1 MQALS
6 SPRVA
11 RAFAAFLLVISAAH
25 NAQADEPEGTQR
37 TIRRNALQLGFG
49 LGAETVASA
58 GNVCPD
64 DAAAPCLL
72 RSGGGVTIRSGYRYA
87 SPWYFGGAYEFSRH
101 DSSSMLRL
109 AILQQLRGEMRYY
122 VDYGRRATPFLAAGL
137 GAHLYGSDW
146 AASTGGPLVTLGG
159 GIEFELSAT
168 TVVGAAAS
176 YRMLFP
182 RGWTDEAGQR
192 RADGLFGFGLAHLIG
207 LELILEIRDPVP
219 HW

>member
-1 MQALS
+1 MEPPSRL
-6 SPRVA
+6 RVA
-11 RAFAAFLLVISAAH
+11 SAFAALLGLISPAH
-25 NAQADEPEGTQR
+25 HAEAQEPER
-37 TIRRNALQLGFG
+37 PSRASRRNALQLGFG

-58 GNVCPD
+58 GNVCPPG
-64 DAAAPCLL
+64 AAAPCIL

-101 DSSSMLRL
+101 DSSSVLRL

-122 VDYGRRATPFLAAGL
+122 LDSGQRTTPFLMAGL

-146 AASTGGPLVTLGG
+146 AASTGGPLATLGG
-159 GIEFELSAT
+159 GVEFELSET
-168 TVVGAAAS
+168 TVVGAAVS

-182 RGWTDEAGQR
+182 RGWSDAAGQR
-192 RADGLFGFGLAHLIG
+192 RADGLFGFGLAHLVG
-207 LELILEIRDPVP
+207 LELILEVRDPVP

>member
-6 SPRVA
+6 PPRVA
-11 RAFAAFLLVISAAH
+11 RAFSALIGLISAAH
-25 NAQADEPEGTQR
+25 PAQADEPERMER
-37 TIRRNALQLGFG
+37 TSRRNALQLGFG
-49 LGAETVASA
+49 LGAEAVASP

-72 RSGGGVTIRSGYRYA
+72 HSGGGVTIRSGYRYA

-101 DSSSMLRL
+101 DSSSVLQL
-109 AILQQLRGEMRYY
+109 AILQQLRGEVRYY
-122 VDYGRRATPFLAAGL
+122 VDYGQRSTPFLAAGL

-146 AASTGGPLVTLGG
+146 AASTGGPLAMLGG

-168 TVVGAAAS
+168 TVVGAGIS

-182 RGWTDEAGQR
+182 RAWTDEAGQR

-207 LELILEIRDPVP
+207 LELILEIHNPVP